1 MFKVPCTSNKLYCKI
16 SLHSPVHFHSSSCML
31 EDKYNS
37 LLDLLMNILFIQ
49 KLSKAKKQALNLE
62 PVGKKHC
69 PTDYS
74 SLIMEANIY

>member
-1 MFKVPCTSNKLYCKI
+1 
-16 SLHSPVHFHSSSCML
+16 ML